1 MNGRLHFFQNQDHTS
16 DTQPFYALT
25 DSNIYLLR
33 IIQYHE
39 HIQVVGHIFTMCL
52 YIGIQGDVLL
62 HSTIAI
68 KFYILCIYIYIPK
81 ILIFQI
87 MFKKITKQNGRSL
100 LMKKES
106 RRTFYFIDHF
116 TSLYINKKSIKS
128 YIQLINKSC
137 MK

>member
-39 HIQVVGHIFTMCL
+39 HIQVVGHIFMMCL
-52 YIGIQGDVLL
+52 YIGFQGDVLL

-68 KFYILCIYIYIPK
+68 KFYILCIYIPK

-87 MFKKITKQNGRSL
+87 MFKKITKQNCRSL